1 MPAGKNIACS
11 QKINFGNFGYANSF
25 LSFGAQIMEV
35 KERILLKSHELFNRY
50 GIRSVSMDDI
60 ATQLA
65 MSKKTLYQYYTDKD
79 ELVTAVFTE
88 VMDHNRVECSA
99 NKDKADNAVHEVF
112 MAFDMV
118 QEMFANMNI
127 SVLYDMEKYH
137 PACYKKYVD
146 YKNGF
151 LYGMIRSNIER
162 GINEEVYRGDID
174 VDIMTRYRIY
184 SIMLSFN
191 TEVFPNNRT
200 NVVYIEQK
208 LLEHFL
214 YGLATPKGQKLIQKY
229 KNQRI
234 KK

>member
-1 MPAGKNIACS
+1 
-11 QKINFGNFGYANSF
+11 
-25 LSFGAQIMEV
+25 MEV

-60 ATQLA
+60 AAQLG

-79 ELVTAVFTE
+79 ELVTAVFSE
-88 VMDHNRVECSA
+88 VMEHNRVECSL
-99 NKDKADNAVHEVF
+99 NRDKAENAIHEVF

-118 QEMFANMNI
+118 QEMFANMNV

-137 PACYKKYVD
+137 PTCYKKYLE

-151 LYGMIRSNIER
+151 MYQMIRSNIER
-162 GINEEVYRGDID
+162 GIKEEVYRSDID
-174 VDIMTRYRIY
+174 VDIMTRYRIF
-184 SIMLSFN
+184 SIMLAFN

-200 NVVYIEQK
+200 NVVYIEQN

-214 YGLATPKGQKLIQKY
+214 YGLSTLKGQKLIQKY